1 MTHEFIRRSVLFLR
15 EVQDLPTVDRTLVL
29 FERVLVKKGLSSLL
43 NSLSGTDTTATD
55 IQIRGLHPNTD
66 VPPAHATAPPDPPH
80 ELPVLDPLEDSTMN
94 FEDFLGFDFFNH
106 IGVSGL

>member
-1 MTHEFIRRSVLFLR
+1 MENNDSWISQLLQTAMFEL
-15 EVQDLPTVDRTLVL
+15 DTLVGRAL
-29 FERVLVKKGLSSLL
+29 IDDMAKILPLTLYGAFTPTQMS
-43 NSLSGTDTTATD
+43 
-55 IQIRGLHPNTD
+55 
-66 VPPAHATAPPDPPH
+66 PAHATALPDPPH